1 MRRQIVECVTIA
13 TASGYPPSEETLED
27 AHAFLLNKDSDWAPS
42 MMRDID
48 QGHGRLEADV
58 IVGDMLARAT
68 ALGLPAVLTAA
79 AYTHLQVY
87 GARAASGG

>member
-1 MRRQIVECVTIA
+1 MGCRGSAIFRLPLFLC
-13 TASGYPPSEETLED
+13 G
-27 AHAFLLNKDSDWAPS
+27 HAALPARWVNKDSDWAPS

-68 ALGLPAVLTAA
+68 ALGLPAILTAA